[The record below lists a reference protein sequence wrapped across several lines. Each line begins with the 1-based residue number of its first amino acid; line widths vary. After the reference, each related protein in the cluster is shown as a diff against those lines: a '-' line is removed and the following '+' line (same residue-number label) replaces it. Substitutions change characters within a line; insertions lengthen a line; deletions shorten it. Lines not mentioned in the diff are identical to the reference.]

1 MQSAVTPQPRADR
14 QNPAGHSEHA
24 HELVL
29 RRCVVTPDD
38 IAVSGPD
45 GDLSYRQ
52 LRARAAR
59 LALRLTDLGVGPE
72 ARVAMCPARSAD
84 AVVAL
89 LGVLAAGGVYAPLD
103 LTGPLERT
111 RDALARLDPVAVIAG
126 EDTMATALAT
136 GLPVVELGDP
146 TGEDDPESEVVLPEI
161 LVHPDNL
168 AYVLFTSGSTGKPKG
183 VAMTHRGLS
192 RLIRW
197 QLSDG
202 PAGLSTLYFTPPGFD
217 VTFQEIFSTL
227 ASGGRL
233 CLVPEHVRRDP
244 EALLGALDHLGVE
257 RVFLPYVMLH
267 ELAKAAQRLD
277 AAPRRLRQI
286 VSAGEAV
293 VMTQPITQLLERLP
307 ECRLDN
313 HYGPTETHLATSFT
327 LRRDNRP
334 WPSLPPIGTAVDG
347 ARVYVLN
354 DDLGM
359 VPDDQPGEIHIGGEA
374 VSRCYLAAA
383 AQTAERYL
391 PDPFSGVPGARMY
404 RTGDIARRDAI
415 GALHYLHRADR
426 QIKVR
431 GYRVEPGEVEY
442 ALTSHPQV
450 RHAAVTARALPA
462 GPTVLVA
469 HVVCEAERLPQA
481 ELRAHLA
488 ARLPDYMVPAR
499 IEFLDALPMTA
510 TGKVDRQRL
519 AEQDP
524 APSDADPAPDAG
536 TSLEQLMTA
545 VWRRVLGHD
554 EFEAGDDF
562 FDVGG
567 DSLLATWVV
576 AEMSRAL
583 GRRVEL
589 SALLEHST
597 ITELSAHLAADGA
610 AAGALSTA
618 SPTAGSQITTLRP
631 GPARRALVLFH
642 PLGGEVVA
650 YREAARQITAPLRV
664 LGITWTG
671 QRTGAVTSLESLA
684 AAHAEQ
690 LRATQAGPYLL
701 AGWSFG
707 GVLAFEVARQLTQA
721 GERVD
726 FLGLIDAHPTMDP
739 ISGAAPRDT
748 PYLADL
754 EQLLAEIDRRHTAG
768 EAAPNVAELATE
780 ETWIQLMGA
789 APARAVSAE
798 HLRAPLDLARD
809 NLAALQAYQPGR
821 YGGDVDLFRS
831 ESLDA
836 QGRHTMVTRLRDL
849 VDGTV
854 SVHDLPGDHLTI
866 LRASSATALAAA
878 LDDVLQ
884 RDPSKGQ

>member
-1 MQSAVTPQPRADR
+1 MQSAVTPLPRAER
-14 QNPAGHSEHA
+14 QNLAERSEHA

-29 RRCVVTPDD
+29 RRCLVSPDD

-45 GDLSYRQ
+45 GELTYGQ
-52 LRARAAR
+52 LHVRVAR
-59 LALRLTDLGVGPE
+59 LARRLTDLGVGPE
-72 ARVAMCPARSAD
+72 ARVALCLARSAD

-89 LGVLAAGGVYAPLD
+89 LGVLVAGGVHAPVD
-103 LTGPLERT
+103 LTRPLERT
-111 RDALARLDPVAVIAG
+111 RDTLARLAPVAVIA
-126 EDTMATALAT
+126 DADSMATALAT
-136 GLPVVELGDP
+136 GLPVIELSDTIG
-146 TGEDDPESEVVLPEI
+146 GDDPGGEVILPDVP
-161 LVHPDNL
+161 LHPDNL
-168 AYVLFTSGSTGKPKG
+168 AYVLFTSGSTGEPKG

-202 PAGLSTLYFTPPGFD
+202 PGGLSTLYFTPPGFD

-233 CLVPEHVRRDP
+233 CLVPDHVRRDP
-244 EALLGALDHLGVE
+244 ESLLRALDNLGVE
-257 RVFLPYVMLH
+257 RVFLPYVMLQ

-277 AAPRRLRQI
+277 VVPRRLRQI
-286 VSAGEAV
+286 VTAGEAL
-293 VMTQPITQLLERLP
+293 VMTQPITELLDRLP
-307 ECRLDN
+307 GCRLDN

-327 LRRDNRP
+327 LRQNNRP
-334 WPSLPPIGTAVDG
+334 WPPLPPIGTAVAG
-347 ARVYVLN
+347 ARVYVL
-354 DDLGM
+354 DADLEM
-359 VPDDQPGEIHIGGEA
+359 TTADQPGEVHIGGEA
-374 VSRCYLAAA
+374 VSRCYLGAPV
-383 AQTAERYL
+383 QTAQRYL
-391 PDPFSGVPGARMY
+391 PDPHSGVPGARMY
-404 RTGDIARRDAI
+404 STGDIARRDVN
-415 GALHYLHRADR
+415 GVLHYLHRADR

-431 GYRVEPGEVEY
+431 GYRVEPGEVEH
-442 ALTSHPQV
+442 ALTSHSQV
-450 RHAAVTARALPA
+450 RHAAVDARVLPA

-469 HVVCEAERLPQA
+469 HVVCEAERPSQA

-499 IEFLDALPMTA
+499 IAFLDALPMTA
-510 TGKVDRQRL
+510 TGKIDRRQL
-519 AEQDP
+519 AELDP
-524 APSDADPAPDAG
+524 VSADADADSALDAG
-536 TSLEQLMTA
+536 SSIEVLLTS

-554 EFEAGDDF
+554 EFEAEDDF

-576 AEMSRAL
+576 AEISRAL
-583 GRRVEL
+583 GRQVAL
-589 SALLEHST
+589 SALLEDST
-597 ITELSAHLAADGA
+597 IADLSARLAADIDS
-610 AAGALSTA
+610 LSTA
-618 SPTAGSQITTLRP
+618 FLPAGSQITTLRP
-631 GPARRALVLFH
+631 GPARRSLVLFH

-650 YREAARQITAPLRV
+650 YREVARQITAPLRV

-671 QRTGAVTSLESLA
+671 ERPGAAGSLESLA
-684 AAHAEQ
+684 AAHVEQ
-690 LRATQAGPYLL
+690 LRATQASPYLL

-721 GERVD
+721 GESVE

-739 ISGAAPRDT
+739 ITGVAPRDT

-754 EQLLAEIDRRHTAG
+754 EQLLAEIDRCHTAG
-768 EAAPNVAELATE
+768 EAAPDVAELATE
-780 ETWIQLMGA
+780 GTWIQLMGA

-798 HLRAPLDLARD
+798 HLRAPLTLARD
-809 NLAALQAYQPGR
+809 NLAALQAYQPGP
-821 YGGDVDLFRS
+821 YTGDVEFFRS

-836 QGRHTMVTRLRDL
+836 RGRHAMLTQLRDL

-854 SVHDLPGDHLTI
+854 RVHDLPGDHLTI
-866 LRASSATALAAA
+866 LRASNATALAAA